1 MRRRWNEILFE
12 INEKVHARWAGKHY
26 EDVARLLFATFT
38 ASGDWK
44 KTTPNSS
51 ELIPRANTL
60 TRNRSRRM
68 QYERL
73 HNSDDSAHT
82 HTPNAQRKVCVDF
95 CSLFIPCI
103 VSIIDRRAS
112 RVCMCIRVYHLLLA
126 VTFRLPAHCC
136 TRDNNGVPFLSS
148 NYFSSI

>member
-1 MRRRWNEILFE
+1 MERNTFRDKWKSTRSMSRQTLWRCCEITFRNFYSIWRLKEDDTEFQ
-12 INEKVHARWAGKHY
+12 WAHSSGKHTHTQS
-26 EDVARLLFATFT
+26 LT
-38 ASGDWK
+38 ADAIWK
-44 KTTPNSS
+44 ITQQ
-51 ELIPRANTL
+51 
-60 TRNRSRRM
+60 RR
-68 QYERL
+68 QRT
-73 HNSDDSAHT
+73 HT